1 MCLVWFKIPRHE
13 ILSRIR
19 IVFRPV
25 LPGPAHQLP
34 LDKNAATDPTQMNQP
49 TTLNDHPEASGRMG
63 LLLLAMISLAWILPG
78 LVGHEPWKPDEAYS
92 FGLIY
97 HIIQSG
103 DWIVPTLGGE
113 PFMEKPPLY
122 YITAALFAKIFSFA
136 LPLHDAARLASG
148 FFMAITLLLTGLT
161 GRELWGK
168 GYGRIAML
176 TLIGCLGLL
185 LRGHEMITDT
195 ALLAGFAMAIY
206 GLALSRRRFVLAG
219 FWLGTGT
226 GIGFMAKGLIA
237 PGIIGLTALLLPLV
251 FRHWRNRDY
260 VLCLAIA
267 FLAAVPWLT
276 IWPALLYLRSP
287 ELFMEWLWI
296 NNLGRFFGFV
306 RLGPSSNHW
315 HYFEILPWFAWPALP
330 IAVWTLW
337 HGRRVVFKH
346 PGIQLV
352 LTAFLVMLAVLSM
365 ASDARE
371 LYAIPMLLPLSL
383 LAAPGVTTLRRGAAS
398 ALNWFS
404 IMTFG
409 FFAGLFWFFWFAL
422 ITGYPARRAAHL
434 RGLQPGYIPEF
445 EPLLFA
451 LALFATVAWLAII
464 FWARSLP
471 RNPRAVL
478 NSAAGITLV
487 WIIMMTLWLPWLDAG
502 KSYRSMI
509 SSLQQTLPA
518 QHACISSN
526 KLGEPQRALLE
537 YYAGILT
544 RRTEVHKRIECDLL
558 LTQGSASN
566 PDAAPGPE
574 WRKIWEGNR
583 PGDRSERYWLFQR
596 NPS

>member
-1 MCLVWFKIPRHE
+1 
-13 ILSRIR
+13 
-19 IVFRPV
+19 
-25 LPGPAHQLP
+25 
-34 LDKNAATDPTQMNQP
+34 MNEP
-49 TTLNDHPEASGRMG
+49 STLNDNPEATGHMS

-122 YITAALFAKIFSFA
+122 YITAALFAKAFSFA

-148 FFMAITLLLTGLT
+148 FFMSITLLLTGLT

-176 TLIGCLGLL
+176 TLIACLGLL

-206 GLALSRRRFVLAG
+206 GLALSRRRFALAG

-226 GIGFMAKGLIA
+226 GIGFMSKGLIA
-237 PGIIGLTALLLPLV
+237 PGIMGLTALLLPLV
-251 FRHWRNRDY
+251 FRHWRSRDY
-260 VLCLAIA
+260 MLCLAIA

-287 ELFMEWLWI
+287 ELFMEWFWI

-330 IAVWTLW
+330 IALWTLW
-337 HGRRVVFKH
+337 QGRRTAFRQA
-346 PGIQLV
+346 GIQLA

-365 ASDARE
+365 AADARE
-371 LYAIPMLLPLSL
+371 LYAMPMLLPLSL

-409 FFAGLFWFFWFAL
+409 FFSGLFWFFWFAL

-451 LALFATVAWLAII
+451 LALFATLAWLAII

-471 RNPRAVL
+471 RNARAVL

-502 KSYRSMI
+502 KSYHSMI

-518 QHACISSN
+518 QHACISSS

-583 PGDRSERYWLFQR
+583 PGDKSERYWLFQR

>member
-1 MCLVWFKIPRHE
+1 M
-13 ILSRIR
+13 S
-19 IVFRPV
+19 
-25 LPGPAHQLP
+25 
-34 LDKNAATDPTQMNQP
+34 QP
-49 TTLNDHPEASGRMG
+49 TDITYFSTRSTLF
-63 LLLLAMISLAWILPG
+63 LLAALCLAWILPG
-78 LVGHEPWKPDEAYS
+78 LIGHQPWKPDEAYS

-97 HIIQSG
+97 HILQSG

-122 YITAALFAKIFSFA
+122 YLTAALFGKIFSFA
-136 LPLHDAARLASG
+136 LPLHDAARLTTG
-148 FFMAITLLLTGLT
+148 FFMAIALLLTGMA

-168 GYGRIAML
+168 GHGRLAVLI
-176 TLIGCLGLL
+176 LIGCLGLL
-185 LRGHEMITDT
+185 IRGHEMITDT

-206 GLALSRRRFVLAG
+206 GLALSRRRFALAG

-226 GIGFMAKGLIA
+226 GIGFMSKGLIA

-251 FRHWRNRDY
+251 FRHWRSRDY

-276 IWPALLYLRSP
+276 IWPTLLYLRSP
-287 ELFMEWLWI
+287 ELFREWLWI
-296 NNLGRFFGFV
+296 NNLGRFLGFAK
-306 RLGPSSNHW
+306 LGPGNDHW
-315 HYFEILPWFAWPALP
+315 YYLKTLPWFAWPALP
-330 IAVWTLW
+330 IALWTLW
-337 HGRRVVFKH
+337 QGRRTVFGQA
-346 PGIQLV
+346 GIQLA
-352 LTAFLVMLAVLSM
+352 LTAFLVMLGVFSL

-371 LYAIPMLLPLSL
+371 LYALPMLLPLSL
-383 LAAPGVTTLRRGAAS
+383 LAAPGVNTLRRGAAS

-409 FFAGLFWFFWFAL
+409 FIAGVFWFFWFAM
-422 ITGYPARRAAHL
+422 ISGHPAARAEHL
-434 RGLQPGYIPEF
+434 QKLQPGYIPAF
-445 EPLLFA
+445 EPLHFA
-451 LALFATVAWLAII
+451 IALLATLAWLFII

-487 WIIMMTLWLPWLDAG
+487 WVIMMTVWLPWLDAG

-509 SSLQQTLPA
+509 ASLQQALPA
-518 QHACISSN
+518 RHDCISSS

-544 RRTEVHKRIECDLL
+544 RRTETHQRIECDLL
-558 LTQGSASN
+558 LVQGRAKD
-566 PDAAPGPE
+566 PEAPPGPE
-574 WRKIWEGNR
+574 WNKIWEGNR
-583 PGDRSERYWLFQR
+583 PGDKLERHWLFQR

>member
-1 MCLVWFKIPRHE
+1 M
-13 ILSRIR
+13 S
-19 IVFRPV
+19 
-25 LPGPAHQLP
+25 
-34 LDKNAATDPTQMNQP
+34 QP
-49 TTLNDHPEASGRMG
+49 TNLTNSSSRSTFF
-63 LLLLAMISLAWILPG
+63 LLATLCLAWILPG
-78 LVGHEPWKPDEAYS
+78 LIGHQPWKPDEAYS

-97 HIIQSG
+97 HILQSG

-122 YITAALFAKIFSFA
+122 YITAALFGKIFS
-136 LPLHDAARLASG
+136 LVVSLHDAARLTTG
-148 FFMAITLLLTGLT
+148 FFMAIALLLAGLA

-168 GYGRIAML
+168 GHGRL
-176 TLIGCLGLL
+176 TVLILIGSLGLL
-185 LRGHEMITDT
+185 IRGHEMITDT

-206 GLALSRRRFVLAG
+206 GLALSHRRFALAG

-226 GIGFMAKGLIA
+226 GIGFMSKGLIA

-276 IWPALLYLRSP
+276 IWPTLLYLRSP
-287 ELFMEWLWI
+287 ELFREWFWI
-296 NNLGRFFGFV
+296 NNLGRFFGFAK
-306 RLGPSSNHW
+306 LGPGSDHL
-315 HYFEILPWFAWPALP
+315 YYLKTLPWFAWPALP
-330 IAVWTLW
+330 IALWTLW
-337 HGRRVVFKH
+337 QGRRTVFRQA
-346 PGIQLV
+346 GVQLA
-352 LTAFLVMLAVLSM
+352 LTAFLVMLGVLSM

-371 LYAIPMLLPLSL
+371 LYAMPMLLPLSL
-383 LAAPGVTTLRRGAAS
+383 LAAPGVNTLRRGAAS

-409 FFAGLFWFFWFAL
+409 FIAGVFWFFWFAL
-422 ITGYPARRAAHL
+422 VSGHPANQAERLQR
-434 RGLQPGYIPEF
+434 LQPGYIPAF
-445 EPLLFA
+445 EPLHFA
-451 LALFATVAWLAII
+451 IALLATLAWLFII

-478 NSAAGITLV
+478 NSATGITLV
-487 WIIMMTLWLPWLDAG
+487 WVIMMTLALPWLDAG

-509 SSLQQTLPA
+509 VSLQQALPA
-518 QHACISSN
+518 RHACISSS

-544 RRTEVHKRIECDLL
+544 RRTETHKGIECDLL
-558 LTQGSASN
+558 LVQGSARN
-566 PDAAPGPE
+566 PDAPPGPE
-574 WRKIWEGNR
+574 WNKIWEGNR
-583 PGDRSERYWLFQR
+583 PGDKLERYWLFKR